1 MKFEVREVKRRGKD
15 RLDDS
20 EFDVLG
26 RRGVEEEL

>member
-1 MKFEVREVKRRGKD
+1 MKFVVREVKRRGKD

-20 EFDVLG
+20 EFDVLV